1 MNLDERNGTMVMTA
15 EQKKAKESAE
25 KFMVYLYKKYYPQI
39 EAEMK
44 KREELQKCGSSRIL
58 FILGLLFLSYL
69 RYNKRK

>member
-1 MNLDERNGTMVMTA
+1 MVMTA
-15 EQKKAKESAE
+15 EQKQAKESAE

-58 FILGLLFLSYL
+58 FILGLPFLSYL

>member
-25 KFMVYLYKKYYPQI
+25 KFMVYLYEKYYLQI
-39 EAEMK
+39 DIEMK
-44 KREELQKCGSSRIL
+44 KREELRKCGSSRVL
-58 FILGLLFLSYL
+58 FILGLPFLSYL

>member
-1 MNLDERNGTMVMTA
+1 MVMTA

-39 EAEMK
+39 EIEMK
-44 KREELQKCGSSRIL
+44 KREELRKCGSSRVL
-58 FILGLLFLSYL
+58 FILGLPFLSYL